1 MYKYPK
7 KIMSI
12 DEQIQSYKTA
22 GMKFK
27 KLETV
32 RLALETIG
40 FYRLRGYI
48 YPFYDN
54 SNKKFRNEIWFE
66 DILMIYEFDQRLSII
81 LFDMIKKIEVALRC
95 RLVDAILVY
104 KDALIVHDFSIF
116 EDKKIYWKNMSVISS
131 EISRS
136 NDVFM
141 KHHFR
146 KHDGAIPIWAIVEVV
161 SFGTLSKLIKNLKS
175 GKGHAY
181 ATLASRYKYI
191 SKKGNEVKPAKDMLT
206 SWIHSITILR
216 NMCAHSSRIYNRVI
230 NTAPE
235 LLNADKQCPKNNYNG
250 IYEILLAMKY
260 MRPSDDCWMD
270 FYKSLCQ
277 LIEEYENIIDV
288 AAINFPE
295 DWQSHLVILGNDC

>member
-81 LFDMIKKIEVALRC
+81 IFDMIKKIEVALRC

-104 KDALIVHDFSIF
+104 KDALIVHDSSIF
-116 EDKKIYWKNMSVISS
+116 EEKKY
-131 EISRS
+131 
-136 NDVFM
+136 
-141 KHHFR
+141 
-146 KHDGAIPIWAIVEVV
+146 
-161 SFGTLSKLIKNLKS
+161 T
-175 GKGHAY
+175 GKIC
-181 ATLASRYKYI
+181 L
-191 SKKGNEVKPAKDMLT
+191 
-206 SWIHSITILR
+206 
-216 NMCAHSSRIYNRVI
+216 
-230 NTAPE
+230 
-235 LLNADKQCPKNNYNG
+235 
-250 IYEILLAMKY
+250 
-260 MRPSDDCWMD
+260 
-270 FYKSLCQ
+270 
-277 LIEEYENIIDV
+277 
-288 AAINFPE
+288 
-295 DWQSHLVILGNDC
+295 

>member
-54 SNKKFRNEIWFE
+54 NNKKFRNEIWFE

-81 LFDMIKKIEVALRC
+81 IFDMIKKIEVALRC

-104 KDALIVHDFSIF
+104 KDALIVHD
-116 EDKKIYWKNMSVISS
+116 SS
-131 EISRS
+131 MG
-136 NDVFM
+136 V
-141 KHHFR
+141 
-146 KHDGAIPIWAIVEVV
+146 
-161 SFGTLSKLIKNLKS
+161 
-175 GKGHAY
+175 
-181 ATLASRYKYI
+181 
-191 SKKGNEVKPAKDMLT
+191 
-206 SWIHSITILR
+206 
-216 NMCAHSSRIYNRVI
+216 
-230 NTAPE
+230 
-235 LLNADKQCPKNNYNG
+235 
-250 IYEILLAMKY
+250 
-260 MRPSDDCWMD
+260 
-270 FYKSLCQ
+270 
-277 LIEEYENIIDV
+277 
-288 AAINFPE
+288 
-295 DWQSHLVILGNDC
+295 